1 MEMSKNEIQCPYC
14 KGSSKA
20 NITTGINKG
29 LEIECWHCR
38 GTGKI
43 SKVNQVRDLLFEA
56 MITDSTSLRQKLLWT
71 EVAPDLEEAGN
82 IQIKL
87 FEESIQDAKE
97 EAFIIEEY
105 KEHLK
110 KFKEWFQIFLMDLK
124 IIVMFRNG
132 SESFQKDEAVD
143 EENWIIK
150 G

>member
-1 MEMSKNEIQCPYC
+1 MELSKDKITCPYC
-14 KGSSKA
+14 NGSGKI
-20 NITTGINKG
+20 NISNGG
-29 LEIECWHCR
+29 SLLECWHCR

-71 EVAPDLEEAGN
+71 EVASDLEEAGN
-82 IQIKL
+82 LQIKL
-87 FEESIQDAKE
+87 FKESIQDAKE

-143 EENWIIK
+143 KENWIIK